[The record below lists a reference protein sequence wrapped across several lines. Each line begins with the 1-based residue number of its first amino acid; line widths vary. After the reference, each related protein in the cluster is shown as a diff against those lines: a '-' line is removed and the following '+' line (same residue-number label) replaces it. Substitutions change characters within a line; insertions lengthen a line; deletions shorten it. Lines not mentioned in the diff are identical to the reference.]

1 MEIIQND
8 EAFSYEDSDGE
19 LHVRRRSKTETQGR
33 NIWGKYGANAV
44 LMCGRNTVG
53 KKWRSGP
60 IKTGKTRVE
69 KHSGQNTGVNAVLG
83 R

>member
-1 MEIIQND
+1 
-8 EAFSYEDSDGE
+8 
-19 LHVRRRSKTETQGR
+19 
-33 NIWGKYGANAV
+33 
-44 LMCGRNTVG
+44 MCGRNTVG

-83 R
+83 RETQWLNTGINEGETSIVLVHT